1 MGGRKLALALR
12 LLGVGWF
19 VAICIGGGA
28 FAGVWLDGRFGV
40 SPVLTLVGLGAG
52 IALAVVGMFR
62 MLTAIL
68 SDSGENPPEERGR
81 R

>member
-1 MGGRKLALALR
+1 MGGRKFALALR

-28 FAGVWLDGRFGV
+28 VGGVFLDARFGV

-62 MLTAIL
+62 MLTAIM
-68 SDSGENPPEERGR
+68 SAPEERR
-81 R
+81 RR

>member
-28 FAGVWLDGRFGV
+28 GVGLLLDGRFDV

-62 MLTAIL
+62 MLMAIM
-68 SDSGENPPEERGR
+68 SDPEERR
-81 R
+81 RR

>member
-1 MGGRKLALALR
+1 MGSRKLVLALR

-28 FAGVWLDGRFGV
+28 LAGLFLDGRFGV
-40 SPVLTLVGLGAG
+40 SPALTLIGLGVG
-52 IALAVVGMFR
+52 IALATVGMFR

-68 SDSGENPPEERGR
+68 SDDPPAERR
-81 R
+81 RR

>member
-1 MGGRKLALALR
+1 MGGRKMALALR
-12 LLGVGWF
+12 LLGIGWF

-28 FAGVWLDGRFGV
+28 WGGVWLDERFGV

-62 MLTAIL
+62 MLSAVL
-68 SDSGENPPEERGR
+68 SDPEERR
-81 R
+81 RR

>member
-1 MGGRKLALALR
+1 MGSRKLVLALR

-28 FAGVWLDGRFGV
+28 LAGLFLDGRFGV
-40 SPVLTLVGLGAG
+40 SPVLTLIGLGLG
-52 IALAVVGMFR
+52 IALATIGMFR

-68 SDSGENPPEERGR
+68 SDPAERR
-81 R
+81 RC

>member
-1 MGGRKLALALR
+1 MGGRKLVLALR

-28 FAGVWLDGRFGV
+28 LAGLYLDGRFGA

-52 IALAVVGMFR
+52 IALATVGMFR
-62 MLTAIL
+62 MLNAIL
-68 SDSGENPPEERGR
+68 SDDPAERR
-81 R
+81 RSR

>member
-1 MGGRKLALALR
+1 MGSRKLVLALR

-28 FAGVWLDGRFGV
+28 LAGLFLDGRFGA
-40 SPVLTLVGLGAG
+40 SPVLTLIGLGAG
-52 IALAVVGMFR
+52 IALATVGMFR

-68 SDSGENPPEERGR
+68 SDDDPPAERR
-81 R
+81 RR